1 MLNLPIAMLKAFF
14 SLIIIFQE
22 LTLALT
28 APQAG
33 EILRGDVSIQGR
45 LDSPN
50 FASAEL
56 AFTYNESASDPAAT
70 WFTLQTFS
78 QPIFDSTLTVWD
90 TTTVTD
96 GDYALRLRVYLL
108 DGSFQDVLV
117 PDLTIRNYTPNPTAI
132 PIDTPTAA
140 PTLPSFSQ
148 FNADPSSSTSAEP
161 TAIISYPTATPLP
174 PNPASLEIDAI
185 LTTFGKS
192 ALILLGIF
200 FVISLLLRLRK
211 NT

>member
-22 LTLALT
+22 LTLAIT

-33 EILRGDVSIQGR
+33 DILRGDVSIQGR
-45 LDSPN
+45 LDTPN

-56 AFTYNESASDPAAT
+56 AFTFAESASDPAAT

-78 QPIFDSTLTVWD
+78 QPTVDSTLSVWD

-108 DGSFQDVLV
+108 EGSFQDVLV
-117 PDLTIRNYTPNPTAI
+117 TDLKIRNYTPDPTPI
-132 PIDTPTAA
+132 PSETPTAA

-148 FNADPSSSTSAEP
+148 FNANPSSANSAEP

-174 PNPASLEIDAI
+174 PNPASLETDAI
-185 LTTFGKS
+185 ITTFGKS
-192 ALILLGIF
+192 ALVILGIF
-200 FVISLLLRLRK
+200 FVTSLLFRLRK

>member
-28 APQAG
+28 APQSG
-33 EILRGDVSIQGR
+33 DVLRGDVAIQGR
-45 LDSPN
+45 MDTPN

-56 AFTYNESASDPAAT
+56 SFTFAETASDPAAT
-70 WFTLQTFS
+70 WFTIQTFS
-78 QPIFDSTLTVWD
+78 QPTFDSALTVWD

-96 GDYALRLRVYLL
+96 GEYALRLRVYLL

-117 PDLTIRNYTPNPTAI
+117 RDLTIRNYTPDPTPI
-132 PIDTPTAA
+132 PSETPTA
-140 PTLPSFSQ
+140 LPSFSQ

-161 TAIISYPTATPLP
+161 TAIISYPTATSLP
-174 PNPASLEIDAI
+174 PNPASLETDTI

-192 ALILLGIF
+192 ALVLLAIF
-200 FVISLLLRLRK
+200 GFISLLLRLRK